1 LTINIEKLAMEVAID
16 SSIALKQIDQSDAL
30 DIFNTINSQRPYLG
44 KWLPFV
50 AATKELS
57 DTESFIDAVT
67 HAAAE
72 KAEYVFVIRKE
83 SVFVGVIGFKST
95 DLVNKKTEIGY
106 WISEHFQKQGIV
118 TKSVD
123 KLCAFAFNEMDM
135 NRVQIK
141 CAVGNTASIQI
152 PLRLGFTYE
161 GIERQGELLTGNVFA
176 DLQVYSK
183 LKCEMNGL

>member
-1 LTINIEKLAMEVAID
+1 MEVAID
-16 SSIALKQIDQSDAL
+16 SSIALKQINQSDAL

-118 TKSVD
+118 
-123 KLCAFAFNEMDM
+123 CAFAFNEMDM

-183 LKCEMNGL
+183 LKCEMKGL